1 MNLFFQSTSLGKMF
15 ICLATLFAVVSFV
28 SASPAPTLLA
38 HDDVILY
45 DGNGQPQVMKATE
58 FDALQ
63 ARDLSAAHDKAAML
77 STAYPRR
84 SGKLARGCEEST
96 EVQVLSNTTFL
107 APDVAISPVISGEN
121 LTTASVSVTQGYS
134 ISNSLAVG
142 YTEALTLMKDVLQV
156 TLSVTYTETWT
167 TTDSQTLSFNV
178 PHDMFGV
185 IVSQPYVREIKGNVL
200 SGCTDSPTVNSF
212 SSTAYSSQ
220 TYKDLSWVRGVMRL
234 CTNESYPIP
243 YCIGEGFHT

>member
-1 MNLFFQSTSLGKMF
+1 MNFFFTSTYFDKML
-15 ICLATLFAVVSFV
+15 ICLTTLLALVGFVTAT
-28 SASPAPTLLA
+28 PAPTILS
-38 HDDVILY
+38 HDDVILL
-45 DGNGQPQVMKATE
+45 DGNGQPQIMKASE

-63 ARDLSAAHDKAAML
+63 ARDMAAPHESSAMLSAAH
-77 STAYPRR
+77 SRR

-96 EVQVLSNTTFL
+96 EVQVLSNTTL
-107 APDVAISPVISGEN
+107 LTPDVAISPVISGEN
-121 LTTASVSVTQGYS
+121 LTIASVSVTSGYS
-134 ISNSLAVG
+134 IANSIAVG
-142 YTEALTLMKDVLQV
+142 YSEALTLVEDVLQV

-185 IVSQPYVREIKGNVL
+185 IVSQPYAREIKGNVL

-212 SSTAYSSQ
+212 TSTTYSSQ
-220 TYKDLSWVRGVMRL
+220 AYKDLNWVRGVMRL